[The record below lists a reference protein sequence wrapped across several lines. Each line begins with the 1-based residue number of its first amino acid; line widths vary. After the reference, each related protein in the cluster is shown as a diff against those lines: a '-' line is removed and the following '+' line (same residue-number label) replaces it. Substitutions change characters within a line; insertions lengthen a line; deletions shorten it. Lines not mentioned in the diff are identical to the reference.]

1 MSYTIEL
8 TMKGRTE
15 PSKTTY
21 GDRSEALAQ
30 WDKMVDMA
38 LGGDKI
44 RLRDNT
50 LDRILS
56 EYNPV
61 DRSGT

>member
-21 GDRSEALAQ
+21 GDRREALSA